1 MARVVGTALQIY
13 GALTGNP
20 WVVAAG
26 NAILIGDSYE
36 QTRRAR
42 RRAQAEYNASLQ
54 DRLEMFDVQPD
65 QLRTLVMGRVRTVEG
80 IRRKWVSGE
89 NSQRL
94 TMVVSFA
101 GHEIDAFE
109 QFYFNDI
116 PVTLD
121 ASGYVLTEPFNKG
134 QLETRTVGGVL
145 NEGGSATLFF
155 TGTPVPGSISAR
167 WRAGGGLGQ
176 GELSVIV
183 GGEFDEFVTVSGGP
197 SGAQATVYYQVGTSQ
212 PTARIRAWTGAPGQ
226 NVGAAIAAEYPGKI
240 TATDRFEGMA
250 VAVVDIDYDPDIYV
264 QGRPTVTAV
273 LRGARVLDPRTSTTA
288 WSENPALHA
297 YHYARHANGWAV
309 PAGEIRTADVIAAAN
324 ACDVATAF
332 TLRPV
337 GGSPTVVNLP
347 RYRSGCVIPLGSDPR
362 ESMDEIIEAMAGRWG
377 WAGGEWRLRAGAL
390 AATVDTV
397 TPAWLAQRLG
407 SDGAAEGEAL
417 VSITNGIPRDQRINR
432 ISGRCVNP
440 DERWQVLPF
449 PAVQD
454 NVLIAAKG
462 VAPLEV
468 DYSCVNHI
476 AHAQHLGTITIRQ
489 AQAPLRLE
497 LLCNLLAWR
506 SEIFDVLALQLPRYG
521 FASNTA
527 EVVGWRWHPTE
538 GVTLKLAE
546 IAAGLF
552 TPVAELTGQD
562 PAPNGSLPP
571 PWQVEQLTGLDVTSG
586 TVPLTDGS
594 ILTRTLVTWDPAIS
608 QSVRAGGKVQV
619 QYIEAADTLP
629 DDWPIWEETGAST
642 SAIIPALR
650 SGFTY
655 LFRARFVS
663 APPLN
668 VRGPWSVQQ
677 AHTIALPPAAIG
689 RYTDIVFRRSVLQPA
704 TPTGTGTPPGWFDAP
719 PGADGR
725 PLWVSYADKNGDGS
739 LIGVWTLPVQ
749 IDGNSLQVEYSV
761 NGIDGW
767 HPEFEPGDIYA
778 RYRVGNDGAWAVV
791 KIVGED
797 GTTISYIFRRSLLQ
811 PATPTGDIPVGW
823 FDEPPAPD
831 GTPLWVSL
839 GRKTPGGT
847 LLGAWDTP
855 IKIEGEDIQVEYSVN
870 GIDGWH
876 PVFVPG
882 DKWARYR
889 VGAAGDWSSSVK
901 IVGEDGANGTRTA
914 LLEVYRWS
922 AAAPTTFPVGT
933 SVYTWATGNFTAP
946 ANLNG
951 WALLPPAPV
960 AGQTLWACSVRYAD
974 TNTTATSSV
983 VWATSTP
990 YPVGTASTPGSPGAQ
1005 GRSRT
1010 VAYAL
1015 YTGNPVVSGLAVVK
1029 SGTTTPVAGDFFP
1042 AAATNFSYLVPTPG
1056 TGQSVFQSEGIYDPV
1071 ADTTTWNTPYL
1082 SNFRVGALSAIT
1094 ADLGLVT
1101 AGSIS
1106 TSGHVLAQG
1115 GTGLNVVGTISGV
1128 PGITRTAAFVSNTSL
1143 AQDFGGVFYSSQS
1156 AGGGAGAYGYNGNS
1170 ISGMGLAGR
1179 GGFYGV
1185 YGVGFSAG
1193 GYGVFGQAP
1202 ANGFGVVSNG
1212 RLQANGRITVAIGSS
1227 ETPLQLPT
1235 VSGTLPPPLAGG
1247 FTLHFQRGPIFSDGV
1262 KWYYFQA
1269 PIIEFI

>member
-13 GALTGNP
+13 GAWTGNP

-26 NAILIGDSYE
+26 NAILLGDSYE
-36 QTRRAR
+36 QGRRAK

-65 QLRTLVMGRVRTVEG
+65 QLRTLVMGRARCVEG
-80 IRRKWVSGE
+80 IRRKWVSGN

-121 ASGYVLTEPFNKG
+121 ANGFVLTEPFNKG

-145 NEGGSATLFF
+145 NGSGEATLFF

-167 WRAGGGLGQ
+167 WRAGGGLGS
-176 GELSVIV
+176 GELSFIV
-183 GGEFDEFVTVSGGP
+183 GGDNDEFVTVTGGP
-197 SGAQATVYYQVGTSQ
+197 SGAQATVYYQVGTSL
-212 PTARIRAWTGAPGQ
+212 PTARIRSWTGAPGQ
-226 NVGAAIAAEYPGKI
+226 NVGAAIAGDYPGKI
-240 TATDRFEGMA
+240 TGTDRFAGMA

-273 LRGARVLDPRTSTTA
+273 LRGARVLDPRTGTTA

-297 YHYARHANGWAV
+297 YHYARHPNGWAV
-309 PAGEIRTADVIAAAN
+309 PVDEIRTADVIAAAN
-324 ACDVATAF
+324 ACDVSTEF

-337 GGSPTVVNLP
+337 GGAPTVVTLP
-347 RYRSGCVIPLGSDPR
+347 RYRSGCVIPLGADPR
-362 ESMDEIIEAMAGRWG
+362 EAMDEIVEAMAGKWG

-390 AATVDTV
+390 ATAVDTV
-397 TPAWLAQRLG
+397 TPAWLAQRVG
-407 SDGAAEGEAL
+407 ADGQTEGEAL

-432 ISGRCVNP
+432 VSGRCVNP
-440 DERWQVLPF
+440 SERWQVLPF

-454 NVLIAAKG
+454 NVLITAKG
-462 VAPLEV
+462 LAPLEV

-476 AHAQHLGTITIRQ
+476 AHAQHLGTISIRQ

-521 FASNTA
+521 FAGNTA

-546 IAAGLF
+546 ISAGLF

-571 PWQVEQLTGLDVTSG
+571 PWQVEQVTGLEVTSG

-594 ILTRTLVTWDPAIS
+594 ILTRTLVEWDSAIS

-619 QYIEAADTLP
+619 QYIEAADVLP
-629 DDWPIWEETGAST
+629 ADWPIWEESGASR
-642 SAIIPALR
+642 SAIIPALK

-668 VRGPWSVQQ
+668 VRGPWSLQA
-677 AHTIALPPAAIG
+677 AHTIAQPPLSVG
-689 RYTDIVFRRSVLQPA
+689 RYTDLVFRRSDGVPA
-704 TPTGTGTPPGWFDAP
+704 TPVGAIPAGWFDSP
-719 PGADGR
+719 PAADGR
-725 PLWVSYADKNGDGS
+725 ALWVSIADKNGDGS
-739 LIGVWTLPVQ
+739 LVDVWSVPVQ
-749 IDGNSLQVEYSV
+749 IEGEGLQVEYSV
-761 NGIDGW
+761 NGVDGW
-767 HPEFEPGDIYA
+767 HPTFVPGDIFA
-778 RYRVGNDGAWAVV
+778 RYRVGNTGAWSAAVR
-791 KIVGED
+791 IVGED
-797 GTTISYIFRRSLLQ
+797 GTTVSFIFRRSATQ
-811 PATPTGDIPVGW
+811 PPTPTGDLPVGW

-831 GTPLWVSL
+831 SNPLWVSL

-847 LLGAWDTP
+847 LLGSWDP
-855 IKIEGEDIQVEYSVN
+855 PLKIEGEDIQVEYSVN

-876 PVFVPG
+876 PVFTPG

-889 VGAAGDWSSSVK
+889 VGVSGDWSASVK

-922 AAAPTTFPVGT
+922 AAAPTSFPVGT

-960 AGQTLWACSVRYAD
+960 PGQTLWACSVRYAD
-974 TNTTATSSV
+974 TNTTATSNV

-990 YPVGTASTPGSPGAQ
+990 YAVGSAAGPGTPGAQ
-1005 GRSRT
+1005 GRSTT

-1015 YTGNPVVSGLAVVK
+1015 YTGNPVVSGAPVVK
-1029 SGTTTPVAGDFFP
+1029 SGTVTPVAGDFFP

-1056 TGQSVFQSEGIYDPV
+1056 TGQSVFLSDGVFDPV
-1071 ADTTTWNTPYL
+1071 SNTTTWNTPYL
-1082 SNFRVGALSAIT
+1082 ANFRVGFLSAIS
-1094 ADLGLVT
+1094 ANLGTVT
-1101 AGSIS
+1101 AGSVT
-1106 TSGHVLAQG
+1106 TSGYLHAQG
-1115 GTGLNVVGTISGV
+1115 GAGV
-1128 PGITRTAAFVSNTSL
+1128 TVPQMPQGGGAIVRTAAISGNASGV
-1143 AQDFGGVFYSSQS
+1143 QDFGVYGFSAQS
-1156 AGGGAGAYGYNGNS
+1156 GGNGAGVYGYGANS
-1170 ISGMGLAGR
+1170 ISGMGVAGR
-1179 GGFYGV
+1179 GGQFGV
-1185 YGVGFSAG
+1185 YGNNFAG
-1193 GYGVFGQAP
+1193 
-1202 ANGFGVVSNG
+1202 GFGVYGDAQGGGYAVY
-1212 RLQANGRITVAIGSS
+1212 ANGLVGAGGQVTVFVPGSQ
-1227 ETPLQLPT
+1227 TPLRLPIVT
-1235 VSGTLPPPLAGG
+1235 SLPPPTSGG
-1247 FTLHFQRGPIFSDGV
+1247 VALHPVRGLIFSDGAF
-1262 KWYYFQA
+1262 WYYFNC
-1269 PIIEFI
+1269 PISAFI

>member
-1 MARVVGTALQIY
+1 MAQVVGRALQVVGT
-13 GALTGNP
+13 LTGAY
-20 WVVAAG
+20 VLTAIGTVILAG
-26 NAILIGDSYE
+26 DAYE
-36 QTRRAR
+36 QGKRAKRRAL
-42 RRAQAEYNASLQ
+42 AEYNASLQ
-54 DRLEMFDVQPD
+54 DRLEMFDVQAD
-65 QLRTLVMGRVRTVEG
+65 QLRNLVMGRVRTVEG
-80 IRRKWVSGE
+80 IRRKWVSGP
-89 NSQRL
+89 NNQRL

-101 GHEIDAFE
+101 GHEIDGFE

-121 ASGYVLTEPFNKG
+121 ASGYVLTAPFNKG

-155 TGTPVPGSISAR
+155 TGTPVAGSISAR

-176 GELSVIV
+176 GELTVIV
-183 GGEFDEFVTVSGGP
+183 GGEFEEFVTVTGGP
-197 SGAQATVYYQVGTSQ
+197 SGAQATVYYQVGTSS

-240 TATDRFEGMA
+240 SATDRFEGMA

-264 QGRPTVTAV
+264 QGRPTVTAL
-273 LRGARVLDPRTSTTA
+273 LRGARVLDPRTGTTA

-309 PAGEIRTADVIAAAN
+309 PAGEIRTTDINAAAN

-362 ESMDEIIEAMAGRWG
+362 EAMDEIIEAMAGRWG

-407 SDGAAEGEAL
+407 SDGAPEGEAL

-521 FASNTA
+521 FAGNTA

-538 GVTLKLAE
+538 GVTIKLAE
-546 IAAGLF
+546 ISAGLF

-571 PWQVEQLTGLDVTSG
+571 PWQVEQLTGLEVTSG

-594 ILTRTLVTWDPAIS
+594 ILTRTQVVWDAAIS

-629 DDWPIWEETGAST
+629 DDWPIWEETGASV

-655 LFRARFVS
+655 LFRARFVN

-689 RYTDIVFRRSVLQPA
+689 RYTDLIFRRSDGVPA
-704 TPTGTGTPPGWFDAP
+704 TPVGTTPAGWFDAP
-719 PGADGR
+719 PAADGR
-725 PLWVSYADKNGDGS
+725 ALWVSIADRNGDGS
-739 LIGVWTLPVQ
+739 LIGAWSVPVQ
-749 IDGNSLQVEYSV
+749 IEGDGLQVEYSV

-767 HPEFEPGDIYA
+767 HPEFTPGDIYA
-778 RYRVGNDGAWAVV
+778 RYRVGTTGEWSAAV

-797 GTTISYIFRRSLLQ
+797 GTVVSFIFKRSLLQ
-811 PATPTGDIPVGW
+811 PETPTGDIPVGW

-831 GTPLWVSL
+831 GNPLWVSL
-839 GRKTPGGT
+839 GRKTPGGS
-847 LLGAWDTP
+847 LIGSWEPP
-855 IKIEGEDIQVEYSVN
+855 IRIEGADIQVEYSVN
-870 GIDGWH
+870 GVTGWH
-876 PVFVPG
+876 PTFTPG

-889 VGAAGDWSSSVK
+889 VGPAGDWSAAVK

-922 AAAPTTFPVGT
+922 AATPAEFPVGT
-933 SVYTWATGNFTAP
+933 SVYTWASASFTAP

-951 WALLPPAPV
+951 WSLLPPAPV
-960 AGQTLWACSVRYAD
+960 PGQTLWACSVRYAD
-974 TNTTATSSV
+974 TNTTATSNV
-983 VWATSTP
+983 IWATSTA
-990 YPVGTASTPGSPGAQ
+990 YAVGSAAGPGTPGAQ
-1005 GRSRT
+1005 GRSVT
-1010 VAYAL
+1010 QAYAL
-1015 YTGNPVVSGLAVVK
+1015 YTGNPIVTGSPVVK
-1029 SGTTTPVAGDFFP
+1029 SGTVTPVAADFAP

-1056 TGQSVFQSEGIYDPV
+1056 TGQSVFVSDGVFDPV
-1071 ADTTTWNTPYL
+1071 ANTTTWNTPYL
-1082 SNFRVGALSAIT
+1082 RTFRVVQLSAIS
-1094 ADLGLVT
+1094 ADIGTVT
-1101 AGSIS
+1101 AGSVT
-1106 TSGHVLAQG
+1106 TSGFLHALGGSGVTVPQMPQG
-1115 GTGLNVVGTISGV
+1115 GFAVTKTASISGNAS
-1128 PGITRTAAFVSNTSL
+1128 GG
-1143 AQDFGGVFYSSQS
+1143 QDFGVYGYSAQS
-1156 AGGGAGAYGYNGNS
+1156 GGNGAGLYGYGANT
-1170 ISGMGLAGR
+1170 ISGMGVAGR

-1185 YGVGFSAG
+1185 YGNNFAGGFGVYGDAQGG
-1193 GYGVFGQAP
+1193 GYGVY
-1202 ANGFGVVSNG
+1202 SNG
-1212 RLQANGRITVAIGSS
+1212 RLACTNLFSIFVSS
-1227 ETPLQLPT
+1227 AATPMQLPI
-1235 VSGTLPPPLAGG
+1235 VSSLPAPVAGG
-1247 FTLHFQRGPIFSDGV
+1247 VALHPVRGLIFSDGAF
-1262 KWYYFQA
+1262 WYYFNCPVSA
-1269 PIIEFI
+1269 FI